1 MASMKR
7 QIIFRG
13 QSLANGEW
21 MEGNLFVKGGRC
33 TITDDCSCYSVDPET
48 VGQWTGLTDRAG
60 QRIFEDDIIRWRKFA
75 DKEYQI
81 SIMKWFEQC
90 TAFGLTS
97 SIDDGAIWESDWLG
111 IEFWGGDMEV
121 IGNIH
126 DNPESLKT
134 E

>member
-1 MASMKR
+1 MKR

-48 VGQWTGLTDRAG
+48 VGQWTGFTDVNGRK
-60 QRIFEDDIIRWRKFA
+60 IFEGDILKDLSEIRWF
-75 DKEYQI
+75 DKMGGFSQYSKGFY
-81 SIMKWFEQC
+81 SIGVGYWVEPQ
-90 TAFGLTS
+90 
-97 SIDDGAIWESDWLG
+97 
-111 IEFWGGDMEV
+111 EV

-126 DNPESLKT
+126 DNPELLKT

>member
-1 MASMKR
+1 MKR

-13 QSLANGEW
+13 QSLANGKW
-21 MEGNLFVKGGRC
+21 IEGNLFVKGSRC

-81 SIMKWFEQC
+81 SIMKWFEQF
-90 TAFGLTS
+90 ASFGLTR
-97 SIDDGAIWESDWLG
+97 SIDDGAMLESDWFG
-111 IEFWGGDMEV
+111 IVFWGGDMEL
-121 IGNIH
+121 IGDIW
-126 DNPESLKT
+126 DSKDLLKT